1 MKRNGFTFIEVLG
14 VITLLALISVIVL
27 VVVDKSLKDS
37 KDTLSQAQ
45 IENIKS
51 AASMWRTDN
60 IEKISDDGY
69 YVLSLGDLIDMGYID
84 DVVDPNSKNKFDNSI
99 LIDVGMNGILV
110 GEEANNYVSNLYGCN
125 NSTVFCINDRS
136 DLEKLAT
143 EVIGGDN
150 KSGKIYK
157 LIKNIDLGGKFD
169 SDGNPLEGNN
179 PWTPIGSGEKPF
191 SGTFDGTGHII
202 TGMYIDSSTINTGLF
217 SVVSGGTI
225 KNLGIEDSYVKSNE
239 KNTGTFVG
247 YLIYDGIVQN
257 CYNSGTVVGKRSSG
271 GLVGLTEKGNPIIKN
286 CYNTGDIYVTDDTRW
301 AYKQFGGGIIGF
313 SNGTVQNCYN
323 TGKIHDGVETGGI
336 IGGTNGFAKNLYN
349 LGEVNITN
357 VHGGVVGT
365 LAKNK
370 IENTYNSGN
379 LGNTANG
386 GILGTMYTNSSQ
398 QLINNYY
405 LNTTAD
411 FGILYSDNENYASQS
426 DNNATPLSAGEM
438 PSVIS
443 VINGDGAFVPDTKGI
458 NNGYPI
464 LSWQQ

>member
-99 LIDVGMNGILV
+99 LIDVGMNEILV

-125 NSTVFCINDRS
+125 NSTVFCIKDRS
-136 DLEKLAT
+136 DMEKLAK

-150 KSGKIYK
+150 KSGKTYK

-179 PWTPIGSGEKPF
+179 PWIPIGSEAKPF

-202 TGMYIDSSTINTGLF
+202 TGMYIDSTTQYTGLF
-217 SVVSGGTI
+217 SVVDGGII
-225 KNLGIEDSYVKSNE
+225 KNMGIEDSYVKSNQE
-239 KNTGTFVG
+239 YTGSFVG
-247 YLIYDGIVQN
+247 KLKRGGYLLDCSNGGTVSGVKSSAGLVGYTTVSSFVKN
-257 CYNSGTVVGKRSSG
+257 CYNSGSISSNDNQFAGGIVGYNSDSNI
-271 GLVGLTEKGNPIIKN
+271 EN
-286 CYNTGDIYVTDDTRW
+286 CYNVGEITGGPEIGGIVGGNNGYAKNIYNLGYINSLQRHGGIAGQHYGKIIENSYNSGDLGLSDR
-301 AYKQFGGGIIGF
+301 GGIIG
-313 SNGTVQNCYN
+313 
-323 TGKIHDGVETGGI
+323 KIHG
-336 IGGTNGFAKNLYN
+336 
-349 LGEVNITN
+349 
-357 VHGGVVGT
+357 
-365 LAKNK
+365 
-370 IENTYNSGN
+370 NSN
-379 LGNTANG
+379 
-386 GILGTMYTNSSQ
+386 Q

-411 FGILYSDNENYASQS
+411 YGIYQSTNDNFSSNS
-426 DNNATPLSAGEM
+426 DNNTTPLSASEM